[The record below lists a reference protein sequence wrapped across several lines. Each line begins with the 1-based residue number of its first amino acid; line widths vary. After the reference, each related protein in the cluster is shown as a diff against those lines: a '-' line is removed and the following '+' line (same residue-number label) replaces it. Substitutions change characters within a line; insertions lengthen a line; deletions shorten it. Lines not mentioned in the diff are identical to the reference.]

1 MQPMSAHRLSTT
13 AMILLCSSIG
23 TAQDSLRKAPMEIPN
38 WPVASFWVSPQS
50 TAIEKLK
57 EVGVLD
63 PMAVESVPTPPLPF
77 VGVAPC
83 RIVDTRGNGAP
94 IQGGIYTNGESR
106 NYALPGICGIP
117 EQAH

>member
-1 MQPMSAHRLSTT
+1 MMSARRVSM
-13 AMILLCSSIG
+13 AVSILLCSSIG
-23 TAQDSLRKAPMEIPN
+23 TAQDSFRKAPTELPN
-38 WPVASFWVSPQS
+38 WPVAPFWVSPQS
-50 TAIEKLK
+50 IAIEKLR
-57 EVGVLD
+57 EAD
-63 PMAVESVPTPPLPF
+63 PLAIEGVPTPPLPF

-117 EQAH
+117 DQAQAIS